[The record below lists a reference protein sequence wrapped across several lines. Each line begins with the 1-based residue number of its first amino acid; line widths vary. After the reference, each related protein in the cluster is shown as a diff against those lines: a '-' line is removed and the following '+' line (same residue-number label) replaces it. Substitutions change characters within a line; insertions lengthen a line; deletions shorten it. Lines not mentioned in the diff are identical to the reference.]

1 MWTRFQGPGML
12 WTAGGQE
19 EVPEESAEI
28 TTPMLFKI
36 QQEREMPSWD
46 RAHMVDILLGEEG
59 EKGGGEGQDWHLET
73 DAVGKKKEG

>member
-19 EVPEESAEI
+19 EATEESAEI

-36 QQEREMPSWD
+36 QWERELPSWD
-46 RAHMVDILLGEEG
+46 RAHMVDILLGG
-59 EKGGGEGQDWHLET
+59 GKG
-73 DAVGKKKEG
+73 